1 MLKNTGSQNGTP
13 FLYPV
18 LYQLSVYRQICRNS
32 SGKKLHYDMCV
43 TGKTVGNI
51 QGDAPILLNLTL
63 PDSIFVDIY
72 FTEFYP
78 GRREIVNNAGN
89 DPFKP

>member
-1 MLKNTGSQNGTP
+1 
-13 FLYPV
+13 
-18 LYQLSVYRQICRNS
+18 
-32 SGKKLHYDMCV
+32 MCV